1 MYIYRLE
8 KEEKNMKLLIGLG
21 NPGKNYENTRHNIG
35 FQVIDELAKR
45 WQAPAFQQ
53 KFNGQFT
60 TVHTAEGKVI
70 LLKPMTY
77 MNLSGECVRPLADY
91 FEVND
96 EEIVVLYDDLDLPA
110 GKIRLRQKGSA
121 GGHNGMKSLIAHL
134 GTSEF
139 NRIRIG
145 VDRPT
150 GGMKVADYVLSPFS
164 KDEQPLIQDAIQKSA
179 DACEEWTTKKKPFLE
194 VMNKFNG

>member
-1 MYIYRLE
+1 
-8 KEEKNMKLLIGLG
+8 MKLVIGLG
-21 NPGKNYENTRHNIG
+21 NPGKAYEKTRHNVG
-35 FQVIDELAKR
+35 FQVIDELAAR

-53 KFNGQFT
+53 KFNGHYT
-60 TVHTAEGKVI
+60 TVHTARGKVI

-91 FEVND
+91 FEVDDD
-96 EEIVVLYDDLDLPA
+96 EIAVLYDDLDLPA

-134 GTSEF
+134 GTKEF

-145 VDRPT
+145 VDRPVN
-150 GGMKVADYVLSPFS
+150 MKVSDYVLAPFT
-164 KDEQPLIQDAIQKSA
+164 KDEQPLIEEAVKKSA
-179 DACEEWTTKKKPFLE
+179 DACELWCENTPFLE
-194 VMNKFNG
+194 VMNKFNS

>member
-1 MYIYRLE
+1 
-8 KEEKNMKLLIGLG
+8 MKLLIGLG
-21 NPGKNYENTRHNIG
+21 NPGKNYEKTRHNIG

-45 WQAPAFQQ
+45 WQAPPFQQ
-53 KFNGQFT
+53 KFNGHFT
-60 TVHTAEGKVI
+60 TVHTSEGKVI

-91 FEVND
+91 FEVDDD
-96 EEIVVLYDDLDLPA
+96 EIIVLYDDLDLPA

-134 GTSEF
+134 GTPEF

-150 GGMKVADYVLSPFS
+150 GGMKISDYVLSPFS
-164 KDEQPLIQDAIQKSA
+164 KDEQPLMEDAVNKSA
-179 DACEEWTTKKKPFLE
+179 DACEEWTSKKTPFLE